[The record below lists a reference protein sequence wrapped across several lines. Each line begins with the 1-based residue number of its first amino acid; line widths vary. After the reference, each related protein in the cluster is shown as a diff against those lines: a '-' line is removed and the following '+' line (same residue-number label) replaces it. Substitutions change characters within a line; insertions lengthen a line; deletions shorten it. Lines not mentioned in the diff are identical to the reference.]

1 MYVFIKYLDKY
12 IRVIKICN
20 LLDWVNGFIYI
31 VYLIVICIKLLIIN
45 IVNIDGWRFYFYGGD
60 LILYKLSIFYY
71 RV

>member
-1 MYVFIKYLDKY
+1 MVQYLDKY

-60 LILYKLSIFYY
+60 LILYKLNIFYC
-71 RV
+71 RVQL